1 METIKFSLFHSEIG
15 IKETKPKKEIDLK
28 NLFQILQSEKLIE
41 LTQGIR
47 TAPNDLIRDELKLK
61 LPFITPF
68 GTFEMRD
75 KTKIIHY
82 NQNLIAFD
90 FDYLKPHEI
99 EEIKE
104 KAKKS
109 QNVIYCGIS
118 PRGNGV
124 KMLMLFNH
132 SFDFENHATNLKH
145 YAKDILKTMGI
156 ENDPDPAQF
165 SLSQAMFLSHDEN
178 AYYNLFATAT
188 NEPLEPFKPIREKHA
203 PKIVIESHSRI
214 DKFLIGSL
222 RKKVE
227 FLTNTNE
234 GARHSAILNCLQI
247 IGLMKYYSPHL
258 ENEFKRSLKQAV
270 IVMYGNE
277 QTAIENNALKTLDD
291 IFNKAEYKTLDKI
304 EEIIS
309 DNNNIQ
315 MGFHCFGKG
324 EEITLKSDLN
334 KDRLFWNY
342 NKKIFIWH
350 LNDYPLIAKIEEEKE
365 TIFRFEVYG
374 IPTRAKIDRLNK
386 FYFINIEL
394 LANGKM
400 ILNGEVWDGE
410 TIEFSLVKETL

>member
-99 EEIKE
+99 EEIKA

-145 YAKDILKTMGI
+145 YAKDILKTIGI

-165 SLSQAMFLSHDEN
+165 VFSQAMFLSHDEN

-227 FLTNTNE
+227 FLVNTNE
-234 GARHSAILNCLQI
+234 GARHSAILNTIQI
-247 IGLMKYYSPHL
+247 VGLMRYYSPHL
-258 ENEFKRSLKQAV
+258 ENEFYNSLKQAV

-291 IFNKAEYKTLDKI
+291 IFVKAETRTLDKI

-309 DNNNIQ
+309 DINNIQ
-315 MGFHCFGKG
+315 RVFHCFEYG
-324 EEITLKSDLN
+324 EEITLNS
-334 KDRLFWNY
+334 DRLFWNY
-342 NKKIFIWH
+342 NRTYLKWE
-350 LNDYPLIAKIEEEKE
+350 LNGYPLITMRKTPTESIYS
-365 TIFRFEVYG
+365 FQVYG
-374 IPTRAKIDRLNK
+374 IPTRAKIERLNK
-386 FYFINIEL
+386 FYFIEIEL

>member
-1 METIKFSLFHSEIG
+1 LFHSEIG

-145 YAKDILKTMGI
+145 YAKDILKTIGI

-165 SLSQAMFLSHDEN
+165 VLSQAMFLSHDEN

-227 FLTNTNE
+227 FLVNTNE
-234 GARHSAILNCLQI
+234 GARHSAILNTIQI
-247 IGLMKYYSPHL
+247 VGLMRYYSPHL
-258 ENEFKRSLKQAV
+258 ENEFYNSLKQAV

-291 IFNKAEYKTLDKI
+291 IFVKAETRTLDKI

-309 DNNNIQ
+309 DINNIQ
-315 MGFHCFGKG
+315 RVFHCFENG
-324 EEITLKSDLN
+324 EEITLNS
-334 KDRLFWNY
+334 DRLFWNY
-342 NKKIFIWH
+342 NRTYLKWE
-350 LNDYPLIAKIEEEKE
+350 LNGYPLITMRKTPTESIYS
-365 TIFRFEVYG
+365 FQVYG
-374 IPTRAKIDRLNK
+374 IPTRAKIERLNK
-386 FYFINIEL
+386 FYFIEIEL

>member
-28 NLFQILQSEKLIE
+28 NLLQILQSEKLIE

-99 EEIKE
+99 EEIKA

-145 YAKDILKTMGI
+145 YAKDILKTIGI

-165 SLSQAMFLSHDEN
+165 VFSQAMFLSHDEN

-227 FLTNTNE
+227 FLVNTNE
-234 GARHSAILNCLQI
+234 GARHSAILNTIQI
-247 IGLMKYYSPHL
+247 VGLMRYYSPHL
-258 ENEFKRSLKQAV
+258 ENEFYNSLKQAV

-291 IFNKAEYKTLDKI
+291 IFVKAETRTLDKI

-309 DNNNIQ
+309 DINNIQ
-315 MGFHCFGKG
+315 RVFHCFEYG
-324 EEITLKSDLN
+324 EEITLNS
-334 KDRLFWNY
+334 DRLFWNY
-342 NKKIFIWH
+342 NRTYLKWE
-350 LNDYPLIAKIEEEKE
+350 LNGYPLITMRKTPTESIYS
-365 TIFRFEVYG
+365 FQVYG
-374 IPTRAKIDRLNK
+374 IPTRAKIERLNK
-386 FYFINIEL
+386 FYFIEIEL

>member
-1 METIKFSLFHSEIG
+1 METIKFSLFHSENG

-68 GTFEMRD
+68 GTFEARE
-75 KTKIIHY
+75 KTQIKHY
-82 NQNLIAFD
+82 NRNLIAFD

-99 EEIKE
+99 EEIKK

-145 YAKDILKTMGI
+145 YAKDILKTIGI

-165 SLSQAMFLSHDEN
+165 VLSQAMFLSHDEN
-178 AYYNLFATAT
+178 AYYNLFAMAT

-227 FLTNTNE
+227 FLVNTNE
-234 GARHSAILNCLQI
+234 GARHSAILNTIQI
-247 IGLMKYYSPHL
+247 VGLMRYYSPHL
-258 ENEFKRSLKQAV
+258 ENEFYNSLKQAV

-291 IFNKAEYKTLDKI
+291 IFVKAETRTLDKI

-309 DNNNIQ
+309 DINNIQ
-315 MGFHCFGKG
+315 RVFHCFEYG
-324 EEITLKSDLN
+324 EEITLNS
-334 KDRLFWNY
+334 DRLFWNY
-342 NKKIFIWH
+342 NRTFLKWE
-350 LNDYPLIAKIEEEKE
+350 LNGYPLITMRKTPTESIYS
-365 TIFRFEVYG
+365 FQVYG
-374 IPTRAKIDRLNK
+374 IPTRAKIERLNK
-386 FYFINIEL
+386 FYFIEIEL

-400 ILNGEVWDGE
+400 ILNGEVWDGQS
-410 TIEFSLVKETL
+410 IDYSLVKETL

>member
-145 YAKDILKTMGI
+145 YAKDILKTIGI

-165 SLSQAMFLSHDEN
+165 VFSQAMFLSHDEN

-227 FLTNTNE
+227 FLVNTNE
-234 GARHSAILNCLQI
+234 GARHSAILNTIQI
-247 IGLMKYYSPHL
+247 VGLMRYYSPHL
-258 ENEFKRSLKQAV
+258 ENEFYNSLKQAV

-291 IFNKAEYKTLDKI
+291 IFVKAETRTLDKI

-309 DNNNIQ
+309 DINNIQ
-315 MGFHCFGKG
+315 RVFHCFEYG
-324 EEITLKSDLN
+324 EEITLNS
-334 KDRLFWNY
+334 DRLFWNY
-342 NKKIFIWH
+342 NRTYLKWE
-350 LNDYPLIAKIEEEKE
+350 LNGYPLITMRKTPTESIYS
-365 TIFRFEVYG
+365 FQVYG
-374 IPTRAKIDRLNK
+374 IPTRAKIERLNK
-386 FYFINIEL
+386 FYFIEIEL